1 MSNKTS
7 TILAAIITITL
18 LVVSTI
24 LFMLV
29 QMLALNGFSERQGTT
44 ALGLSLTC
52 QVVSILLAGGLA
64 FGLTRLFVEK
74 WNWNK
79 VGAVALA
86 VVAGMVL
93 GLGLSLVSI
102 FVSMLAAGTL

>member
-1 MSNKTS
+1 MSRTPAVIAA
-7 TILAAIITITL
+7 TLTVLLLTVLA
-18 LVVSTI
+18 I

-44 ALGLSLTC
+44 ALGLSLVC
-52 QVVSILLAGGLA
+52 QGVSILLAGGLA

-79 VGAVALA
+79 AGAVALA
-86 VVAGMVL
+86 VVAGTAL
-93 GLGLSLVSI
+93 GMGVSMVSI
-102 FVSMLAAGTL
+102 FIGMLAAGTL